1 MAQTALFTPPRFS
14 PMRVRVLSSLAFA
27 ALLGGTIGPFLLPVD
42 GGGGVMTMIRVMGW
56 ALAAAVA
63 VGSPGWRYVAP
74 GELDERERAERARAV
89 VIGHRVTGICI
100 CIGYVWLLLATGRT
114 LWLPDHVQAAWLIAM
129 LFWVHVMV
137 PGVLLAWR
145 TNQEED
151 A

>member
-1 MAQTALFTPPRFS
+1 MATTAMFKPPRFS
-14 PMRVRVLSSLAFA
+14 AMRVRVLSGLSLAA
-27 ALLGGTIGPFLLPVD
+27 MLAGTIGPMLLSVD
-42 GGGGVMTMIRVMGW
+42 SGGGVMTVTRVLGW

-74 GELDERERAERARAV
+74 GELDERERSERARAV

-100 CIGYVWLLLATGRT
+100 CFAFIWLLLATGRT
-114 LWLPDHVQAAWLIAM
+114 LWLPDQFQAAWLMAM

-145 TNQEED
+145 GTNDEED
-151 A
+151 